1 MRLLL
6 LYILNTVLLTV
17 TITEVTHA
25 QLLNED
31 VTEIANTSS
40 RKITDAASRKASFI
54 ETRLK
59 KSSDWMLR
67 KLEKEEARIQKK
79 LAKLD
84 SSKAAQLFTNGN
96 QFLNKADSSLK
107 TVENSVQKLAQQFPG
122 VDELKTTLGFLQTT
136 KSKTAV
142 LQQQAQ
148 RFNDLKTKL
157 AGVQNELERSA
168 IIEQYLDERKQ
179 LLTEQLRGLNFDRH
193 LSKINKHAGA
203 YTQLVRDYKN
213 ILNDPVRLQ
222 QLAIEKLKRIPAF
235 NDFMARNS
243 ALAALM
249 PGGGG
254 GGFDPAQLAGM
265 QTQVLTSQL
274 VQNTV
279 NTGGPNAGQ
288 IVIQQIQQAQ
298 GAMQNILNRVNGNSS
313 QTNMPDYQ
321 PQTLRSKTFLQR
333 LEFGANVQFARP
345 NGPLPQTSNWAA
357 QAAYKFSKKGSLGIG
372 AMYSMGMGSGLNNIR
387 ITHNGIG
394 FRSFADFKLKGSF
407 FINGG
412 FEQNYNAAFNRI
424 TELNNLNR
432 WTGSALLGISK
443 KYNVSKK
450 LKGNLMLLY
459 DLMHRVNV
467 PATQAILFRFG
478 YNF

>member
-6 LYILNTVLLTV
+6 YISNSILLTV
-17 TITEVTHA
+17 ISAQVAFAQPPNGDRTEF
-25 QLLNED
+25 
-31 VTEIANTSS
+31 ANKSA
-40 RKITDAASRKASFI
+40 RKITEAANRKLSFV

-67 KLEKEEARIQKK
+67 KLHKEEARIQKK

-84 SSKAAQLFTNGN
+84 SSKAARLLTNS
-96 QFLNKADSSLK
+96 QQVLNKADASLHRIE
-107 TVENSVQKLAQQFPG
+107 TRVQNLAQQFPA
-122 VDELKTTLGFLQTT
+122 VDELKTTLGFLQST
-136 KSKTAV
+136 KSRAAV

-157 AGVQNELERSA
+157 AGVQSELERTA
-168 IIEQYLDERKQ
+168 IIEQYLNERKQ
-179 LLTEQLRGLNFDRH
+179 LLNEQLRGLNFDRH
-193 LSKINKHAGA
+193 LTRINKHAGA
-203 YTQLVRDYKN
+203 YTQIVRDYKN

-222 QLAIEKLKRIPAF
+222 QLALEKLKRIPAF

-243 ALAALM
+243 ALAALL

-254 GGFDPAQLAGM
+254 GGFDPAQLVGM
-265 QTQVLTSQL
+265 QTQMLTSQL
-274 VQNTV
+274 VQNAV
-279 NTGGPNAGQ
+279 SSGGPNAGQ
-288 IVIQQIQQAQ
+288 MVTQQIQQAQ
-298 GAMQNILNRVNGNSS
+298 GAMHSILNRSNGNSS

-321 PQTLRSKTFLQR
+321 PQSLRSKTFLQR
-333 LEFGANVQFARP
+333 LEFGANVQFTRP

-372 AMYSMGMGSGLNNIR
+372 AMYSMGMGTGLNNIR

-407 FINGG
+407 FVNGG

-424 TELNNLNR
+424 AELNNLSR

-459 DLMHRVNV
+459 DFMHRVNV